1 VTVADVYQA
10 LWRHKIFIVVATVV
24 ALACTWFL
32 TSTKPKI
39 YKATTLIRVEQR
51 TQNPG
56 EVLSAL
62 ETGAQLVRTYARIA
76 TTSTIEGNIAGR
88 LKGQVP
94 PAEVYGSLSA
104 SQVSDLELLN
114 LTAESRN
121 PNVAALIANAAPPAL
136 RDWIKH
142 AATTR
147 DLIVTVQKAGVPS
160 TPSSPKVKSNLM
172 LALVLG
178 LILNSGLAL
187 LADFLLDRVGKV
199 EELEPLVGHPLLA
212 AVPPLKL
219 QTASSILSREFLTR
233 DLSSASTRFDGRSVT
248 EIKPAK
254 PAGERSG
261 A

>member
-10 LWRHKIFIVVATVV
+10 LWRHKIFIVIATAV

-39 YKATTLIRVEQR
+39 YEASTLIRVEQR
-51 TQNPG
+51 TQDPG
-56 EVLSAL
+56 QVLSAL
-62 ETGAQLVRTYARIA
+62 ETGAQLVRTYAKIA
-76 TTSTIEGNIAGR
+76 TTSTIEGNIAAK
-88 LKGQVP
+88 LKGRVP
-94 PAEVYGSLSA
+94 PGEVYGSLQA

-114 LTAESRN
+114 LTASSRN
-121 PNVAALIANAAPPAL
+121 PRVATLIANAAPTAL
-136 RDWIKH
+136 RDWIKRT
-142 AATTR
+142 ATTR
-147 DLIVTVQKAGVPS
+147 DLIVTVQKASV
-160 TPSSPKVKSNLM
+160 PSSPSSPHVKSNLL

-178 LILNSGLAL
+178 VILNSGLAL

-212 AVPPLKL
+212 AVPALKL
-219 QTASSILSREFLTR
+219 QTASSILSRDFLTR
-233 DLSSASTRFDGRSVT
+233 DLSSTSRFDGRLS

>member
-10 LWRHKIFIVVATVV
+10 LWRHKIFIVIATVV

-32 TSTKPKI
+32 TSTKPKV
-39 YKATTLIRVEQR
+39 YEATTLIRVEQR
-51 TQNPG
+51 TQDPG
-56 EVLSAL
+56 QVLSAL

-76 TTSTIEGNIAGR
+76 TTSTIEGNIANQ

-94 PAEVYGSLSA
+94 PGEVYGSLSA

-114 LTAESRN
+114 LTASSQN
-121 PNVAALIANAAPPAL
+121 PKVAALIANAAPQAL
-136 RDWIKH
+136 REWIKRT
-142 AATTR
+142 ATTR
-147 DLIVTVQKAGVPS
+147 DLVVTVQQAGVPS
-160 TPSSPKVKSNLM
+160 SPSSPQVKSNLV

-187 LADFLLDRVGKV
+187 LADFLLDRVGKL
-199 EELEPLVGHPLLA
+199 EELEPLVGHPLLS
-212 AVPPLKL
+212 AVPALKL

-233 DLSSASTRFDGRSVT
+233 DLPSASPRFDARRT

-254 PAGERSG
+254 PASERTG